1 MMCRPQSCRV
11 DAIGI
16 NVSGIEE
23 EGALEWIVEAQWEG
37 LFGVKGGLPATG
49 LCFFFFYLF
58 QRVSGG
64 IAAAVE
70 DIYRVVDVVVV
81 SSQGSLDNEW
91 LHPPR
96 SPLKPEARDDSR
108 SAKAGWGK
116 LWFRARGLRSRS
128 L

>member
-1 MMCRPQSCRV
+1 MIICRPEPCRV
-11 DAIGI
+11 DTIGI
-16 NVSGIEE
+16 DVSGIEE
-23 EGALEWIVEAQWEG
+23 GALERIVEAQWEG
-37 LFGVKGGLPATG
+37 LFGVKGGLPATVV
-49 LCFFFFYLF
+49 CTVFFFYLF

-81 SSQGSLDNEW
+81 SSPGSLDHEW

-108 SAKAGWGK
+108 SVKAGWEK
-116 LWFRARGLRSRS
+116 LWFRARGLRS